1 MTKLKEGE
9 LLEILRDIKLFIK
22 SERMGWWDEKDEQ
35 AYQQIKEMIKK
46 PGVTDK
52 ILERARAKVKFGKE
66 MLKTVANVN
75 EWKTE
80 LRYDEAVLAI
90 LENQASKEV
99 TEEWIEEKAEEAV
112 EIMYYIP
119 RNIKRTDYDLK
130 VAMAKDFIRKIVEEI
145 KGEK

>member
-1 MTKLKEGE
+1 MSKLNQGE

-99 TEEWIEEKAEEAV
+99 TEEWIRLQCV
-112 EIMYYIP
+112 EM
-119 RNIKRTDYDLK
+119 
-130 VAMAKDFIRKIVEEI
+130 VSEIVERGAGNLGILQALELMLPVMLKEAGVEI